1 MTLYQYLMNKVQAYE
16 CLILNNTPSERG
28 RYESLAEGKK
38 DAYLEVALSLSI
50 DQANSSWEGK

>member
-1 MTLYQYLMNKVQAYE
+1 MNKVQAYE